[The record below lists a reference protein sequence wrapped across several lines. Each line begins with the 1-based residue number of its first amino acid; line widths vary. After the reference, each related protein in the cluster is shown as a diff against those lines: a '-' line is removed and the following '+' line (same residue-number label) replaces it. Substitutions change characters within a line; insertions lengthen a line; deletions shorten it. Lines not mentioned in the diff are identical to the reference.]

1 MPFNCSRFLAAF
13 YGYLSPLSCSFNRTR
28 VLQRLLLITATNRL
42 HLLTQPA
49 NVAYTSWAKNL
60 LLVLLSV
67 FAMIRTITN
76 GRRRHQQPTTN
87 NNNSDDDG
95 SRCAFCFLIFFVWFA
110 HVFSFDLPN
119 WLSLFVG
126 FVSSPVSHRFA
137 FLLFIFCNYY
147 NYCLLGFWCCF
158 CFADRIVH

>member
-76 GRRRHQQPTTN
+76 GRRRHQQTTTTTT
-87 NNNSDDDG
+87 
-95 SRCAFCFLIFFVWFA
+95 ATTTAAVA
-110 HVFSFDLPN
+110 
-119 WLSLFVG
+119 
-126 FVSSPVSHRFA
+126 RFA
-137 FLLFIFCNYY
+137 FWYSSYDLHTFFRLICLIDCHFLSVLFRRPF
-147 NYCLLGFWCCF
+147 
-158 CFADRIVH
+158 RIVSHFYYLYFVIIIIIVC